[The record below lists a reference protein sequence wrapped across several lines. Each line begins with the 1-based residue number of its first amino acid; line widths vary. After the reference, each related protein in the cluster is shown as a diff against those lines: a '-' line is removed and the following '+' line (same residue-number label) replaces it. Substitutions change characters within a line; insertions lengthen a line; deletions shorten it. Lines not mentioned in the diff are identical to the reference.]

1 MEHKN
6 YFKSFISSDWKS
18 GIAVFLVALPL
29 CLGIALASG
38 APLIA
43 GLIAGIVG
51 GTIVALLSGS
61 ELSVSGPAAGLTII
75 VFNAIQSLP
84 SYQAFLLAIVL
95 AGGFQLLLGVL
106 KLGKIGSFFPS
117 SVIRGMLVAIG
128 IVIILK
134 QIPHALGDDFDFIGE
149 FEFDQKDG
157 KNTFGE
163 ILDALSGFKP
173 GAIIISMF
181 GLFLLFNWTKA
192 SEKFSLLKSIPAS
205 LIVVI
210 SGILI
215 NLLFSIWLPEW
226 YLGESRSHMV
236 SLPSFAGLTDLS
248 NAIQFPDFNEI
259 ANIEIYKIAITL
271 AIVASL
277 ESLLS
282 LEATDS
288 LDPQKRISSADKE
301 LFAQGIGNI
310 ASGLIGGI
318 PLTSVI
324 VRSST
329 NIYAGA
335 KSRMSGFFHGILLLV
350 SILFLSPIMN
360 QIPLAC
366 LASVLLY
373 TGYKLANPSEFKK
386 IIGEG
391 WKQWVPFLVTIL
403 VVVFVD
409 LLWGIFIGT
418 TVGLGFVVVTNYQS
432 VISVH
437 QKDNSILIR
446 FKKDVTFLHKMV
458 VKNTLQKIP
467 ENSLVFIDAKQAQF
481 IDHDIQILLKQFIET
496 AHLKNIEIDYK
507 NNHER
512 I

>member
-1 MEHKN
+1 MENKN
-6 YFKSFISSDWKS
+6 YLKSFFSNDWKS

-43 GLIAGIVG
+43 GLIAGIIG
-51 GTIVALLSGS
+51 GTVVALLSGS

-84 SYQAFLLAIVL
+84 SYQAFLVAVVL
-95 AGGFQLLLGVL
+95 AGGIQILLGIL
-106 KLGKIGSFFPS
+106 KLGRIGSFFPS

-149 FEFDQKDG
+149 FEFNQVDG
-157 KNTFGE
+157 KNTFQE
-163 ILDALSGFKP
+163 IFAAFSGFKP
-173 GAIIISMF
+173 GAIIIALV

-192 SEKFSLLKSIPAS
+192 AEKVSFLKSIPAS
-205 LIVVI
+205 LVVVI
-210 SGILI
+210 VGILL
-215 NLLFSIWLPEW
+215 NFGFSILIPAW
-226 YLGESRSHMV
+226 YLGNSTDHMV
-236 SLPSFAGLTDLS
+236 NLPEFNGLDDITQSL
-248 NAIQFPDFNEI
+248 QFPNFNEI
-259 ANIEIYKIAITL
+259 ANPEVIKIAITL

-288 LDPQKRISSADKE
+288 LDPQKRVSSADKE

-310 ASGLIGGI
+310 SSGLLGGI
-318 PLTSVI
+318 PITSVI

-335 KSRMSGFFHGILLLV
+335 QTRMSGFFHGILLLV
-350 SILFLSPIMN
+350 AVLFLSQLMN

-386 IIGEG
+386 IIAEG

-403 VVVFVD
+403 VVVFID

-418 TVGLGFVVVTNYQS
+418 LVGLVFVMITSYQS
-432 VISVH
+432 VLSIH
-437 QKDNSILIR
+437 QKENTYLIR
-446 FKKDVTFLHKMV
+446 FKKDVTFLHKLS
-458 VKNTLQKIP
+458 VKNALQNIP
-467 ENSLVFIDAKQAQF
+467 ENSLVFIDAKHAHF
-481 IDHDIQILLKQFIET
+481 IDHDIQLLLKHFFET
-496 AHLKNIEIDYK
+496 APSKNIEIDYK